1 MTGFETLPG
10 ETPIDDLSGLKV
22 QGITTR
28 AELNP
33 VEAENIR
40 KAVVKYLAGKPSRR
54 SARFDLEWVLQLH
67 REMLG
72 DVWDW
77 AGSVRTTVTNIG
89 VAPQQIEIALQGLMD
104 DLAHW
109 KEQGVDLMEQAMR
122 LHHRAVQIHPFTNGN
137 GRWARLLANIWLKLH
152 DHPLTEWPEA
162 TVGTDSVIR
171 ADYIAAIKRA
181 DEGAYGPL
189 MELHERYTQEA

>member
-22 QGITTR
+22 RGITTR
-28 AELNP
+28 AELIQE
-33 VEAENIR
+33 EAESIR
-40 KAVVKYLAGKPSRR
+40 KAYVKYLSGKPHPR
-54 SARFDLEWVLQLH
+54 SARFDLGWALQLH

-72 DVWDW
+72 DVWEW

-89 VAPQQIEIALQGLMD
+89 VAPQQIQIALQSLMD

-109 KEQGVDLMEQAMR
+109 EEQSVDLLEQAVR
-122 LHHRAVQIHPFTNGN
+122 LHHRAVQIHPFANGN

-152 DHPLTEWPEA
+152 DHPPTEWPEA
-162 TVGTDSVIR
+162 TIGTESVIR
-171 ADYIAAIKRA
+171 TEYIAALNLA
-181 DEGAYGPL
+181 DEGDYESL
-189 MELHERYTQEA
+189 MELHKQYTEEV